1 VNFAD
6 LAAFTIHDV
15 KNRLAVLGSRAELR
29 GDSETLREAYE
40 AAATLTRLLTLYK
53 AENGGLGVDIEA
65 RVPADL
71 LSELAAEI
79 GKQGGIPVAVE
90 LAAAPTLAFYDE
102 SLVRMVLLNALYNA
116 LRHARSQITLSA
128 TETGEWIEFAV
139 RDDGPGYPPAMLGKN
154 AAMAPISRE
163 GTGLGLH
170 LAGKIAAQHRNGD
183 AEGYVELANAPGAV
197 FYLRLPR

>member
-1 VNFAD
+1 MNFAD

-15 KNRLAVLGSRAELR
+15 KNRLAVLGCRAELR
-29 GDSETLREAYE
+29 GDSETLREAHE

-71 LSELAAEI
+71 VGELAAEI
-79 GKQGGIPVAVE
+79 GKQGKIPVAVD
-90 LAAAPTLAFYDE
+90 LDATPTLAFYDE

-116 LRHARSQITLSA
+116 LRHARGRITLGA
-128 TETGEWIEFAV
+128 AETGEWIEFAV
-139 RDDGPGYPPAMLGKN
+139 RDDGPGYPPEMLGRN

-170 LAGKIAAQHRNGD
+170 LAGKIAALHRNGD
-183 AEGYVELANAPGAV
+183 AEGYVELANEAGAV
-197 FYLRLPR
+197 FYLRLPK